1 MFSENNKIHA
11 IKRIISYNNKIIF
24 VRISIKR
31 IYKYKEIEKI
41 TFSSKNN
48 NNFKII
54 IGQLN
59 EIEEKKISIK
69 SYYIIWPINDAFG
82 GFWSNYVI

>member
-11 IKRIISYNNKIIF
+11 IKRIATYNNKIIF
-24 VRISIKR
+24 VRINIKR
-31 IYKYKEIEKI
+31 IYEYKEIEKI

-48 NNFKII
+48 NNFKNIM
-54 IGQLN
+54 GKHN

-69 SYYIIWPINDAFG
+69 SYCIVWPIDDAFG